1 MPSRPQHLE
10 SGSDWRDP
18 RLQSR
23 FAAWN
28 LKTNNP
34 STWREMLGSDRFHA
48 AAAYVD
54 EYLKPAAAYRVGRV
68 SRYLHGGVSP
78 LESYTGPR
86 DLLSNAAA
94 AAAGVGGGGTH
105 KIEGGADLRIA
116 FEGAP
121 ADTKA
126 RLQSWGR
133 FSDVGKVDWGFGM
146 PLSDPGQA
154 LR

>member
-1 MPSRPQHLE
+1 MKSCGQTTRISNSDTTRPCR
-10 SGSDWRDP
+10 GDRV
-18 RLQSR
+18 RLVDRRLARLRHPAMSAQRSLTGGKR
-23 FAAWN
+23 T
-28 LKTNNP
+28 L
-34 STWREMLGSDRFHA
+34 LGH
-48 AAAYVD
+48 
-54 EYLKPAAAYRVGRV
+54 
-68 SRYLHGGVSP
+68 LHGGVSP

>member
-1 MPSRPQHLE
+1 MVLLGTTLALE
-10 SGSDWRDP
+10 SRSDWRDP

-34 STWREMLGSDRFHA
+34 STSREMLGSDRFHA

-54 EYLKPAAAYRVGRV
+54 EYVKAAATYRVGRM

-94 AAAGVGGGGTH
+94 AGVGGGTQ
-105 KIEGGADLRIA
+105 KIEGGADLALHSR
-116 FEGAP
+116 
-121 ADTKA
+121 A
-126 RLQSWGR
+126 RLPAQKRACNRGVFFPMSEKSIG
-133 FSDVGKVDWGFGM
+133 
-146 PLSDPGQA
+146 A
-154 LR
+154 LACRYLTQDTLR